1 MINLKEQSI
10 LWAIMSIQKD
20 SDTYLFP
27 MPFEYE
33 AIEYQKDRV
42 VDHISKLDV
51 YNAGIREYRTALTPK
66 GTKGF
71 RVATQLDPIDTIISL
86 SIMYEIADDIERY
99 RLPKNQLEV
108 FSFRMKPEKD
118 GSLYDPDFNWPYYQK
133 RTKEIADSG
142 TYSHAVVTDISN
154 FYPSIYLHDIET
166 VLSDAL
172 EPTGRKGYGQILI
185 NYIKAMHLHQTHKG
199 LPVGPQFSRPIAEL
213 ILDEID
219 RELKKR
225 GITFVRYVDDIIL
238 FTQSEGSAYESLSIL
253 AQVLYDRRGLKLN
266 DKKTEIL
273 LLPTFKQRYLKDV
286 EEFENDTILESFS
299 ELLVELGI
307 DEDPYVDINPDDLSA
322 EDWERLKSINL
333 RSLIEQEIA
342 KDDPDGFVI
351 SFVLANLAR
360 IDDTE
365 IVDLILSEKG
375 IIKLFPRLR
384 TIISYLERVR
394 DFSQEQKNSIGRKIL
409 SFVDDSYV
417 SVLNFNRM
425 WFMHLFTK
433 NDEWD
438 NASQFANFYEKY
450 TDNETRRETLLA
462 RGRAHDIEFFR
473 RQKYD
478 NMDTNTWLRRSFLA
492 AVSCLPE
499 NERKPWYMARS
510 LRTRDFLDQVVEDW
524 AKKNHF

>member
-1 MINLKEQSI
+1 MIKLKHQSI
-10 LWAIMSIQKD
+10 NWAIKSVQKHF
-20 SDTYLFP
+20 DTYLFP

-33 AIEYQKDRV
+33 AIEYDKNCI
-42 VDHISKLDV
+42 VDHIASLDV

-66 GTKGF
+66 GVKGF

-86 SIMYEIADDIERY
+86 AILYEIADDIERF

-108 FSFRMKPEKD
+108 FSFRIKPEKD
-118 GSLYDPDFNWPYYQK
+118 GSLYDPDFDYPSYQK
-133 RTKEIADSG
+133 RTREIIDSG
-142 TYSHAVVTDISN
+142 IYSHVVVTDISD

-166 VLSDAL
+166 VLGDAL
-172 EPTGRKGYGQILI
+172 EATGRKGYGQVLI
-185 NYIKAMHLHQTHKG
+185 NYIKAMHLNQTHKG

-219 RELKKR
+219 RELNKK
-225 GITFVRYVDDIIL
+225 GIIFVRYVDDFIL
-238 FTQSEGSAYESLSIL
+238 FTQSEGAAYESLSLL

-273 LLPTFKQRYLKDV
+273 NLSKFRQRYLKDS
-286 EEFENDTILESFS
+286 EEFEQNTILDSFA
-299 ELLVELGI
+299 ELLDELDI
-307 DEDPYVDINPDDLSA
+307 AQDPYEDINPSDLSV

-333 RSLIEQEIA
+333 KSLIEQEVA
-342 KDDPDGFVI
+342 KEDPDGFVI

-360 IDDTE
+360 LDDTE
-365 IVDLILSEKG
+365 IVNLILSEKS

-384 TIISYLERVR
+384 TIINYLERVR
-394 DFSQEQKNSIGRKIL
+394 DFSQKQRDSIGSKIL
-409 SFVDDSYV
+409 GFVDDSYV
-417 SVLNFNRM
+417 SVLKFNRM

-438 NASQFANFYEKY
+438 NVDQFGAIYEKY

-478 NMDTNTWLRRSFLA
+478 NLDTNTWLRRSFLA

-499 NERKPWYMARS
+499 SERRPWYKARS
-510 LRTRDFLDQVVEDW
+510 LRSRDFLDQVVEKW
-524 AKKNHF
+524 AQKKHF